1 MSLYAI
7 IVLSIGIAICVY
19 GIISKV
25 IEITAKKTV
34 ETYLHRNDTMHKTV

>member
-1 MSLYAI
+1 MSLYSI

-25 IEITAKKTV
+25 IEITARKTV
-34 ETYLHRNDTMHKTV
+34 ETYMNKNNTMHKTV